1 MPRYKYR
8 CSDCRGFFE
17 KIHPY
22 KQKISLCDLCG
33 KDGFVTK
40 YFGDPIMLRRKIKVK
55 HQIGE
60 VVKQTIEQTK
70 QEISKDKL
78 KLKSRKK

>member
-1 MPRYKYR
+1 MH
-8 CSDCRGFFE
+8 S
-17 KIHPY
+17 Y

-40 YFGDPIMLRRKIKVK
+40 YFGDPITLRRKMKAK
-55 HQIGE
+55 HQTGE

-70 QEISKDKL
+70 QEISKDRL
-78 KLKSRKK
+78 RLRSRKK